1 MAKSEILVVTSD
13 DVPGR
18 KVAKTLGL
26 VRGQSVRARHLG
38 RDIQA
43 GIRTIVGGK
52 VGVYAELLEKS
63 REEAINEMTAEA
75 EKLGANAVVAVRM
88 STADIM
94 GSAAE
99 VLVYGTAVV
108 TE

>member
-1 MAKSEILVVTSD
+1 MAKGEILVVTSD
-13 DVPGR
+13 EVPGR
-18 KVAKTLGL
+18 KVVKTLGL

-63 REEAINEMTAEA
+63 REEAIEQMIGEA
-75 EKLGANAVVAVRM
+75 EKLGANAIVAARM

>member
-1 MAKSEILVVTSD
+1 MAEGEILVVTSD
-13 DVPGR
+13 EVPGR
-18 KVAKTLGL
+18 KVVKTLGL

-38 RDIQA
+38 RDIHA
-43 GIRTIVGGK
+43 GIRSIVGGK

-63 REEAINEMTAEA
+63 REEAIGEMAAEA
-75 EKLGANAVVAVRM
+75 EKLGANAVVTVRM

>member
-1 MAKSEILVVTSD
+1 MAKGEILVVTSD
-13 DVPGR
+13 EVPGR
-18 KVAKTLGL
+18 KVVKTLGL

-63 REEAINEMTAEA
+63 LEEAIEQMIGEA
-75 EKLGANAVVAVRM
+75 EKLGANAIVAARM

>member
-1 MAKSEILVVTSD
+1 MAKGEILVVTSD
-13 DVPGR
+13 EVPGR
-18 KVAKTLGL
+18 KVVKSLGL

-63 REEAINEMTAEA
+63 REEAIDQMTTEA

-108 TE
+108 AE

>member
-1 MAKSEILVVTSD
+1 MAKGQILVVTSD

-18 KVAKTLGL
+18 KVVKTLGL

-63 REEAINEMTAEA
+63 REEAIDQMTTEA
-75 EKLGANAVVAVRM
+75 EKLGANAVVAMRM
-88 STADIM
+88 STSDIM
-94 GSAAE
+94 DSAAE

-108 TE
+108 AE

>member
-1 MAKSEILVVTSD
+1 MAKSQILVVTSD
-13 DVPGR
+13 EVPGR
-18 KVAKTLGL
+18 NIVKTLGL

-43 GIRTIVGGK
+43 GIRSIVGGK

-63 REEAINEMTAEA
+63 REEAINEMAAEA

-108 TE
+108 AE

>member
-1 MAKSEILVVTSD
+1 MAKAEIIVVTSD
-13 DVPGR
+13 EVPGR
-18 KVAKTLGL
+18 KLVKTLGL

-43 GIRTIVGGK
+43 GIRSIVGGK

-63 REEAINEMTAEA
+63 REEAIDQMTTEA
-75 EKLGANAVVAVRM
+75 AKLGANAVVAVRM

-108 TE
+108 VE

>member
-1 MAKSEILVVTSD
+1 MAKGQILVVTSD
-13 DVPGR
+13 EVPGR
-18 KVAKTLGL
+18 KVVKSLGL

-43 GIRTIVGGK
+43 GIRSIVGGK

-63 REEAINEMTAEA
+63 REEAINQMTTEA

>member
-1 MAKSEILVVTSD
+1 MAKGEMLVVTSD

-18 KVAKTLGL
+18 KVVKTLGL

-43 GIRTIVGGK
+43 GIRSIVGGK

-63 REEAINEMTAEA
+63 REEAINQMAAEA
-75 EKLGANAVVAVRM
+75 EKLGANAVVTVRM

>member
-1 MAKSEILVVTSD
+1 MAEGEILVVTSD
-13 DVPGR
+13 EVPGR
-18 KVAKTLGL
+18 KVVKTLGL

-63 REEAINEMTAEA
+63 REEAIEQMIGEA
-75 EKLGANAVVAVRM
+75 EKLGANAIVAARM

>member
-1 MAKSEILVVTSD
+1 MAKGEMLVVTSD
-13 DVPGR
+13 EVPGR
-18 KVAKTLGL
+18 KVVKSLGL

-43 GIRTIVGGK
+43 GIRSIVGGK

-63 REEAINEMTAEA
+63 REEAIDHMAGEA

-88 STADIM
+88 STAQIM
-94 GSAAE
+94 GGAAE
-99 VLVYGTAVV
+99 ILVYGTAVV

>member
-1 MAKSEILVVTSD
+1 MAKGEILVVTSD
-13 DVPGR
+13 EVPGR
-18 KVAKTLGL
+18 KVVKTLGL

-43 GIRTIVGGK
+43 GIRSIVGGK

-63 REEAINEMTAEA
+63 REEAIGQMAAEA
-75 EKLGANAVVAVRM
+75 EKLGANAVVTVRM

-94 GSAAE
+94 CSAAE

>member
-1 MAKSEILVVTSD
+1 MAKGEILVVTSD
-13 DVPGR
+13 EVPGR
-18 KVAKTLGL
+18 KLVKTLGL

-43 GIRTIVGGK
+43 GIRSIVGGK

-63 REEAINEMTAEA
+63 REEAIDHMAGEA

-88 STADIM
+88 STAQIM
-94 GSAAE
+94 GGAAE
-99 VLVYGTAVV
+99 ILVYGTAVV

>member
-1 MAKSEILVVTSD
+1 MAKGEMLVVTSD

-18 KVAKTLGL
+18 KVVKTLGL

-43 GIRTIVGGK
+43 GIRSIVGGK

-63 REEAINEMTAEA
+63 REEAIDQMTTEA

>member
-1 MAKSEILVVTSD
+1 MAKGQILVVTSD
-13 DVPGR
+13 EVPGR
-18 KVAKTLGL
+18 KVVKSLGL

-43 GIRTIVGGK
+43 GIRSIVGGK

-63 REEAINEMTAEA
+63 REEAINQMTTEA

-108 TE
+108 IE

>member
-1 MAKSEILVVTSD
+1 MAKGEILVVTSD
-13 DVPGR
+13 EVPGR
-18 KVAKTLGL
+18 KVVKSLGL

-43 GIRTIVGGK
+43 GIRSIVGGK

-63 REEAINEMTAEA
+63 REEAIDQMAAEA
-75 EKLGANAVVAVRM
+75 EKLGANAIVAVRM

>member
-1 MAKSEILVVTSD
+1 MAKGEMLVVTSD

-18 KVAKTLGL
+18 KVVKTLGL

-43 GIRTIVGGK
+43 GIRSIVGGK

-63 REEAINEMTAEA
+63 REEAIDQMTAEA

>member
-1 MAKSEILVVTSD
+1 MAEGEILVVTSNE
-13 DVPGR
+13 VPGR
-18 KVAKTLGL
+18 KVVKTLGL

-43 GIRTIVGGK
+43 GIRSIVGGK

-63 REEAINEMTAEA
+63 REEAIGEMAAEA

>member
-1 MAKSEILVVTSD
+1 MAKGEMLVVTSD
-13 DVPGR
+13 EVPGR
-18 KVAKTLGL
+18 KVVKTLGL

-43 GIRTIVGGK
+43 GVRSIVGGK

-63 REEAINEMTAEA
+63 REEAIDHMAGEA

-88 STADIM
+88 STAQIM
-94 GSAAE
+94 GGAAE
-99 VLVYGTAVV
+99 ILVYGTAVV

>member
-1 MAKSEILVVTSD
+1 MAKGEILVVTSD
-13 DVPGR
+13 EVPGR
-18 KVAKTLGL
+18 KVVKSLGL

-63 REEAINEMTAEA
+63 REEAIDQMTTEA
-75 EKLGANAVVAVRM
+75 EKVGANAVVAVRM

-99 VLVYGTAVV
+99 VLVYGTTVV
-108 TE
+108 VE

>member
-1 MAKSEILVVTSD
+1 MAKGEMLVVTSD
-13 DVPGR
+13 EVPGR
-18 KVAKTLGL
+18 KVVKTLGL

-43 GIRTIVGGK
+43 GIRSIVGGK

-63 REEAINEMTAEA
+63 RDEAIGQMITEA
-75 EKLGANAVVAVRM
+75 EKLGANAVVTVRM

>member
-1 MAKSEILVVTSD
+1 MAKGEILVVTSD
-13 DVPGR
+13 EVPGR
-18 KVAKTLGL
+18 KVVKTLGL

-52 VGVYAELLEKS
+52 VGVYAELLERS
-63 REEAINEMTAEA
+63 REEAIEQMTAEA
-75 EKLGANAVVAVRM
+75 EKLGANAIVAARM

>member
-1 MAKSEILVVTSD
+1 MAKGEMLVVTSD
-13 DVPGR
+13 EVPGR
-18 KVAKTLGL
+18 KVVKTLGL

-43 GIRTIVGGK
+43 GIRSIVGGK

-63 REEAINEMTAEA
+63 RDEAIEQMTAEA

>member
-1 MAKSEILVVTSD
+1 MANGEVLVVTSD
-13 DVPGR
+13 EVPGR
-18 KVAKTLGL
+18 NVVKTLGL

-43 GIRTIVGGK
+43 GIRSIVGGK

-63 REEAINEMTAEA
+63 RDEAIEQMTTEA
-75 EKLGANAVVAVRM
+75 QKLGANAVVTVRM

>member
-1 MAKSEILVVTSD
+1 MAKGQILVVTSD
-13 DVPGR
+13 EVPGR
-18 KVAKTLGL
+18 KVVKSLGL

-43 GIRTIVGGK
+43 GIRSIVGGK

-63 REEAINEMTAEA
+63 REEAINQMTTEA

-108 TE
+108 VE

>member
-1 MAKSEILVVTSD
+1 MAKGEMLVVTSD
-13 DVPGR
+13 EVPGR
-18 KVAKTLGL
+18 KVVKSLGL

-43 GIRTIVGGK
+43 GIRSVVGGK

-63 REEAINEMTAEA
+63 REEAIDHMAGEA

>member
-1 MAKSEILVVTSD
+1 MAKGEILVVTSD
-13 DVPGR
+13 EVPGR
-18 KVAKTLGL
+18 KVVKTLGL

-43 GIRTIVGGK
+43 GIRSIVGGK

-63 REEAINEMTAEA
+63 REEAIDQMTREA
-75 EKLGANAVVAVRM
+75 QKLGANAVVTVRM

>member
-1 MAKSEILVVTSD
+1 MAKAEIIVVTSD
-13 DVPGR
+13 EVPGR
-18 KVAKTLGL
+18 KLVKTLGL

-43 GIRTIVGGK
+43 GIRSIVGGK

-63 REEAINEMTAEA
+63 REEAIDQMTTQA
-75 EKLGANAVVAVRM
+75 EKLGANAVVTVRM

-108 TE
+108 VE

>member
-1 MAKSEILVVTSD
+1 MAKGEILVVTSD
-13 DVPGR
+13 EVPGR
-18 KVAKTLGL
+18 KVVKTLGL

-43 GIRTIVGGK
+43 GIRSIVGGK

-63 REEAINEMTAEA
+63 REEAIGQMAAEA

>member
-1 MAKSEILVVTSD
+1 MPEGQILMVTSD
-13 DVPGR
+13 EVPGR
-18 KVAKTLGL
+18 KVVKALGL
-26 VRGQSVRARHLG
+26 VRGQSIRARHLG

-43 GIRTIVGGK
+43 GIRSIVGGK

-63 REEAINEMTAEA
+63 REEAIDQMVAAA

-88 STADIM
+88 STADVM

-99 VLVYGTAVV
+99 VLVYGTAVAL
-108 TE
+108 E

>member
-1 MAKSEILVVTSD
+1 MAKGQMLVVTSD
-13 DVPGR
+13 EVPGR
-18 KVAKTLGL
+18 KVVKTLGL
-26 VRGQSVRARHLG
+26 VRGQSVRARHIG

-43 GIRTIVGGK
+43 GIRSIVGGK

-63 REEAINEMTAEA
+63 REEAISQMAAEA
-75 EKLGANAVVAVRM
+75 EQLGANAVVAVRM

-108 TE
+108 AE

>member
-1 MAKSEILVVTSD
+1 MAKGEILMVTSD
-13 DVPGR
+13 EVPGR
-18 KVAKTLGL
+18 KVVKSLGL

-43 GIRTIVGGK
+43 GIRSIVGGK

-63 REEAINEMTAEA
+63 REEAISQMTTEA

-88 STADIM
+88 ATADIM

>member
-26 VRGQSVRARHLG
+26 VRGQSVRARHVG

-43 GIRTIVGGK
+43 GIRSIVGGK

>member
-1 MAKSEILVVTSD
+1 MAKGEMLVVTSD
-13 DVPGR
+13 EVPGR
-18 KVAKTLGL
+18 KVVKTLGL

-43 GIRTIVGGK
+43 GIRSIVGGK

-63 REEAINEMTAEA
+63 REEAIDHMAGEA

>member
-1 MAKSEILVVTSD
+1 MAKGEVLVVTSD
-13 DVPGR
+13 EVPGR
-18 KVAKTLGL
+18 KVVKSLGL

-43 GIRTIVGGK
+43 GIRSIVGGK

-63 REEAINEMTAEA
+63 REEAIDHMTTEA
-75 EKLGANAVVAVRM
+75 QKLGANAILAVRM

>member
-1 MAKSEILVVTSD
+1 MAKGEMLVVTSD
-13 DVPGR
+13 EVPGR
-18 KVAKTLGL
+18 KVVKSLGL

-43 GIRTIVGGK
+43 GIRSVVGGK

-63 REEAINEMTAEA
+63 REEAIDHMAGEA

-88 STADIM
+88 STAQIM
-94 GSAAE
+94 GGAAE
-99 VLVYGTAVV
+99 ILVYGTAVV